1 MPSKRVIANI
11 ILYQGMAV
19 QSIGFERYLPI
30 GKPEVAARFLS
41 EWGADEIVLLDIE
54 ASIQG
59 RTIDPDVVERTAAGC
74 FVPLAVGGG
83 LQNVE
88 QMQTMLRHGADKIVV
103 NTAIHKDRAALRA
116 AIDVLGS
123 QCLVAS
129 IDVRKQ
135 DNSWEAYVANGKNKI
150 ALSLSQIVKQVVDN
164 GFGELMIN
172 SIDRDGRQNGYD
184 LDLID
189 AVGKELPIP
198 LICVGGAGHPN
209 HMIEAI
215 SMPCVSAVAA
225 ANFLHYQEH
234 SIAVIKGLMREK
246 GIDIRHGSQADY
258 RESVHDERARISKI
272 DDCTLDSGVFE
283 YLPDE
288 KYDLL

>member
-1 MPSKRVIANI
+1 M
-11 ILYQGMAV
+11 
-19 QSIGFERYLPI
+19 
-30 GKPEVAARFLS
+30 
-41 EWGADEIVLLDIE
+41 GADEIVLLDIE